1 MKYIVWRTPFKSY
14 EYAQGDGYFVKYK
27 NKCSDE
33 YSPNW
38 FDAGKY
44 KTIGSAITRLGIT
57 LNESMKSMDDFFNA
71 NEITKS
77 YQRDKTISDILGDD
91 LYHTINFSRGHIDK
105 IDDNGNFIGNAG
117 SDILEYVQKYIES
130 NIKKH
135 FLIDNNLQ
143 KRFTSLGVD
152 NYIDKSTSDEDFWNE
167 IYEKNGNKN

>member
-1 MKYIVWRTPFKSY
+1 
-14 EYAQGDGYFVKYK
+14 
-27 NKCSDE
+27 
-33 YSPNW
+33 
-38 FDAGKY
+38 
-44 KTIGSAITRLGIT
+44 
-57 LNESMKSMDDFFNA
+57 MKSMDDFFNA

-91 LYHTINFSRGHIDK
+91 LDHTINFSRGHIDK

-135 FLIDNNLQ
+135 LLIDNNLQ

>member
-1 MKYIVWRTPFKSY
+1 MKYIVWRTAFKSY
-14 EYAQGDGYFVKYK
+14 DYAQGDGYFVKYK
-27 NKCSDE
+27 NKCSNE

-38 FDAGKY
+38 FDANKY
-44 KTIGSAITRLGIT
+44 KTIGPAITRLGIT
-57 LNESMKSMDDFFNA
+57 LNESMKNMDDFFKA
-71 NEITKS
+71 NKITKS
-77 YQRDKTISDILGDD
+77 CHRDKVISSILGDSLD
-91 LYHTINFSRGHIDK
+91 NKTIAFSKGHIDK

-130 NIKKH
+130 NIKKY
-135 FLIDNNLQ
+135 NNLQ